1 MKKITLSIFA
11 VLLSIGVFAQNQSLL
26 WKVSG
31 KGLTKDSYVL
41 GTIHMACKED
51 FILKEKVKNAV
62 QAVDALAFEVDLSK
76 PEAMQKIQQYMKPDP
91 DFFKG
96 YDPQKKKVIDSIM
109 TSYNLPP
116 AVFDQISPV
125 GVISLLTMRSFAC
138 KGMEDIK
145 MMEREIQTL
154 ETASGKPVVE
164 LETPEFQFELL
175 KEIFTP
181 EDFYSYLTHEGAE
194 LEIKKLVKAYF
205 AENVEELEKLL
216 INTSYMTAENQAKLL
231 DTRNHAWL
239 EKMPNLMK
247 EKSYLFSVGA
257 AHLLGEHGVLKL
269 LKDKGYKLTPVLD

>member
-1 MKKITLSIFA
+1 MKKITLSFFA
-11 VLLSIGVFAQNQSLL
+11 LFVSIGLFAQNQSLL
-26 WKVSG
+26 WKISG
-31 KGLTKDSYVL
+31 NGLSKDSYVL

-51 FILKEKVKNAV
+51 FILKDKIKNAV
-62 QAVDALAFEVDLSK
+62 NSVEALAFEVDLSK
-76 PEAMQKIQQYMKPDP
+76 PEAMQKIQEYMKPDP

-96 YDPQKKKVIDSIM
+96 YDPAKKKVIDSIM
-109 TSYNLPP
+109 TSYSLPP

-138 KGMEDIK
+138 SGMEDIK
-145 MMEREIQTL
+145 MMEREIQAL
-154 ETASGKPVVE
+154 ETASGKPVAE

-175 KEIFTP
+175 KDIFTP
-181 EDFYSYLTHEGAE
+181 DELYSYLTMEGAE

-205 AENVEELEKLL
+205 AENMEDLEKLL
-216 INTSYMTAENQAKLL
+216 INTSYMSAENQTKLL

-239 EKMPNLMK
+239 EKMPTMMK

-269 LKDKGYKLTPVLD
+269 LKEKGYKLTPILD